1 MKRID
6 LLPPEQR
13 VKASRERGLL
23 WAILILVAVVVALG
37 LVYVWQN
44 GQVSDKQ
51 AELDGLT
58 AQTAAVQQQA
68 LALRPYAEI
77 QTTRTAMTQAAKGI
91 YDSRVPWSTILQE
104 ISLVIPENVRLQSL
118 NCAIPVT
125 MLPGPAVPPAA
136 AGTAAAT
143 TDLTFTGTTDLTFT
157 GTTYTHKDVAE
168 FMTRLGLIPQLSNI
182 QLTSSTGA
190 AATGATDPTATA
202 VTPTVTFT
210 VTASLRPYLTPP
222 PATVIQ
228 GAAQ

>member
-23 WAILILVAVVVALG
+23 WAILILVAIVVALG
-37 LVYVWQN
+37 LVYVGQN
-44 GQVSDKQ
+44 SQVTDKQ

-77 QTTRTAMTQAAKGI
+77 QTTRTAMTQTAKGI

-118 NCAIPVT
+118 SGTVPVT
-125 MLPGPAVPPAA
+125 MLPGSAVPPAPS
-136 AGTAAAT
+136 AAAT
-143 TDLTFTGTTDLTFT
+143 ADLTFTGTS
-157 GTTYTHKDVAE
+157 YTHEDVAE
-168 FMTRLGLIPQLSNI
+168 FMTRLGLIPQLSNV
-182 QLTSSTGA
+182 QLASSTGA
-190 AATGATDPTATA
+190 AATGATDTTATA

>member
-23 WAILILVAVVVALG
+23 WAILALVVIVVALG
-37 LVYVWQN
+37 LVYMWQN
-44 GQVSDKQ
+44 SQVTAKQ

-58 AQTAAVQQQA
+58 AETAAVQQQA
-68 LALRPYAEI
+68 AALAPYAAI
-77 QTTRTAMTQAAKGI
+77 QTTRTAMTQTAKGI
-91 YDSRVPWSTILQE
+91 YDSRVPWSTVLQE

-118 NCAIPVT
+118 SGTVPTT
-125 MLPGPAVPPAA
+125 MLPGQAVPTTPGAV
-136 AGTAAAT
+136 AAAT
-143 TDLTFTGTTDLTFT
+143 TDVTFT
-157 GTTYTHKDVAE
+157 GTTYTHQDVAE
-168 FMTRLGLIPQLSNI
+168 FMTRLGLIPQLSNV
-182 QLTSSTGA
+182 QLASSTGA
-190 AATGATDPTATA
+190 AATVGTGATG
-202 VTPTVTFT
+202 TPTVTFT

>member
-23 WAILILVAVVVALG
+23 WAILILVAIVVALG

-44 GQVSDKQ
+44 GQVTDKQ
-51 AELDGLT
+51 VELDGL
-58 AQTAAVQQQA
+58 AAEASVVQQQA
-68 LALRPYAEI
+68 VALRPYAEI
-77 QTTRTAMTQAAKGI
+77 QTTRTAMTQTAKGI

-104 ISLVIPENVRLQSL
+104 VSLVIPENVRLQSL
-118 NCAIPVT
+118 SGTVPLT

-136 AGTAAAT
+136 AGAAAT
-143 TDLTFTGTTDLTFT
+143 TDLTFTGMS
-157 GTTYTHKDVAE
+157 YTHKDVAE
-168 FMTRLGLIPQLSNI
+168 FMTRLGLIPQLSNV
-182 QLTSSTGA
+182 QLASSTGA
-190 AATGATDPTATA
+190 AATSTTTGTTATTG
-202 VTPTVTFT
+202 TPTVTFT

>member
-1 MKRID
+1 MKRIN

-23 WAILILVAVVVALG
+23 WAILILVGIVVALG

-44 GQVSDKQ
+44 GQVNDKQ

-58 AQTAAVQQQA
+58 AELAVVQQQA
-68 LALRPYAEI
+68 LALAPYAVI
-77 QTTRTAMTQAAKGI
+77 QTTRTAMTQTAQGI
-91 YDSRVPWSTILQE
+91 YDSRVPWATILQQ

-118 NCAIPVT
+118 TGTVPAT
-125 MLPGPAVPPAA
+125 MLPGTPVPAA
-136 AGTAAAT
+136 PGAAAT
-143 TDLTFTGTTDLTFT
+143 ADITFA

-182 QLTSSTGA
+182 QLASSTGA
-190 AATGATDPTATA
+190 AVTDPTGATG
-202 VTPTVTFT
+202 TPTVTFT

-228 GAAQ
+228 GAGQ

>member
-23 WAILILVAVVVALG
+23 WAILVLVAVVVVLG

-51 AELDGLT
+51 AELDQLT

-68 LALRPYAEI
+68 LALAPYALI
-77 QTTRTAMTQAAKGI
+77 QTTRTAMTQTAQGI
-91 YDSRVPWSTILQE
+91 YASRVPWATILQE
-104 ISLVIPENVRLQSL
+104 ISLVIPENVRLQTL
-118 NCAIPVT
+118 VGTVPAT
-125 MLPGPAVPPAA
+125 MLPGPAAPPAA
-136 AGTAAAT
+136 GAAPT
-143 TDLTFTGTTDLTFT
+143 PDITFT
-157 GTTYTHKDVAE
+157 GTTYTHEDVAE
-168 FMTRLGLIPQLSNI
+168 FMTRLGLIPQLSNV
-182 QLTSSTGA
+182 QLAASTGA
-190 AATGATDPTATA
+190 ATAETGGATGTS
-202 VTPTVTFT
+202 TVTFT

>member
-44 GQVSDKQ
+44 RQVADKQ

-58 AQTAAVQQQA
+58 AETSAVQQQA

-77 QTTRTAMTQAAKGI
+77 QTTRTAMTQAARGI

-104 ISLVIPENVRLQSL
+104 VSLVIPDNVRLQSL
-118 NCAIPVT
+118 SGTVPAT
-125 MLPGPAVPPAA
+125 MLPGPAVPPAL
-136 AGTAAAT
+136 GAAAT
-143 TDLTFTGTTDLTFT
+143 TDLTFTGTS
-157 GTTYTHKDVAE
+157 YTHKDVAE

-182 QLTSSTGA
+182 QLASSTGA
-190 AATGATDPTATA
+190 AATGTTGTTATA

>member
-23 WAILILVAVVVALG
+23 WAILILVAIVVALG

-44 GQVSDKQ
+44 GQVTDKQ
-51 AELDGLT
+51 VELDGLT
-58 AQTAAVQQQA
+58 TEMAAVQQQA

-104 ISLVIPENVRLQSL
+104 VSLVVPENVRLQSL
-118 NCAIPVT
+118 SGTVPAT
-125 MLPGPAVPPAA
+125 MLPGPAVAPAPA
-136 AGTAAAT
+136 AAAT
-143 TDLTFTGTTDLTFT
+143 TDLTFTGTS
-157 GTTYTHKDVAE
+157 YAHKDVAE
-168 FMTRLGLIPQLSNI
+168 FMTRLGLIPQLSNV
-182 QLTSSTGA
+182 QLASSAGA
-190 AATGATDPTATA
+190 AATDTTGASGTTG
-202 VTPTVTFT
+202 TPTVTFT
-210 VTASLRPYLTPP
+210 VTASLRPYLTAP

>member
-23 WAILILVAVVVALG
+23 WAILILVAVVVVLG

-51 AELDGLT
+51 AELDQLT

-68 LALRPYAEI
+68 LALAPYAAI
-77 QTTRTAMTQAAKGI
+77 QTTRTNMTQTAQGI
-91 YDSRVPWSTILQE
+91 YDARVSWATILQE

-118 NCAIPVT
+118 TGAVPAA
-125 MLPGPAVPPAA
+125 MLPGPATPPVAGAVAA
-136 AGTAAAT
+136 VTP
-143 TDLTFTGTTDLTFT
+143 DITFT

-168 FMTRLGLIPQLSNI
+168 FMTRLGLIPQLSNV
-182 QLTSSTGA
+182 QLASSTGA
-190 AATGATDPTATA
+190 AAVDASGATGTT
-202 VTPTVTFT
+202 TVTFT
-210 VTASLRPYLTPP
+210 VTATLRPYLTPP
-222 PATVIQ
+222 PATVIE

>member
-44 GQVSDKQ
+44 GQVNDKQ
-51 AELDGLT
+51 AELDQLT

-68 LALRPYAEI
+68 LALAPYAAI
-77 QTTRTAMTQAAKGI
+77 QTTRTDMTQTAQGI
-91 YDSRVPWSTILQE
+91 YDARVPWATILQA
-104 ISLVIPENVRLQSL
+104 ISLVIPENVRLQTL
-118 NCAIPVT
+118 TGTVPAA
-125 MLPGPAVPPAA
+125 MLPGPATAPVDGTVAA
-136 AGTAAAT
+136 VTP
-143 TDLTFTGTTDLTFT
+143 DITFT

-168 FMTRLGLIPQLSNI
+168 FMTRLGLIPQLSNV
-182 QLTSSTGA
+182 QLASSTGA
-190 AATGATDPTATA
+190 AAVDASGATGTT
-202 VTPTVTFT
+202 TVTFT
-210 VTASLRPYLTPP
+210 VTATLRPYLMPP

>member
-23 WAILILVAVVVALG
+23 WAILILVAIVVALG

-44 GQVSDKQ
+44 GQVNDKQ
-51 AELDGLT
+51 AQLDQLT
-58 AQTAAVQQQA
+58 AQTAVVQQQA
-68 LALRPYAEI
+68 LALAPYAAI
-77 QTTRTAMTQAAKGI
+77 QTTRTSMSQTARGI

-118 NCAIPVT
+118 TGTVPAA
-125 MLPGPAVPPAA
+125 MLPGSATPPVAGAVAS
-136 AGTAAAT
+136 
-143 TDLTFTGTTDLTFT
+143 LTPDITFT
-157 GTTYTHKDVAE
+157 GTTYTHQDVAE
-168 FMTRLGLIPQLSNI
+168 FMTRLGLIPQLSNV
-182 QLTSSTGA
+182 QLASSTGA
-190 AATGATDPTATA
+190 AAVDASGATGTT
-202 VTPTVTFT
+202 TVTFT
-210 VTASLRPYLTPP
+210 VTATLRPYLTPP

>member
-37 LVYVWQN
+37 LVFVGQN
-44 GQVSDKQ
+44 SQVADKQ

-104 ISLVIPENVRLQSL
+104 VSLVIPENVRLQSL
-118 NCAIPVT
+118 SGTVPAS
-125 MLPGPAVPPAA
+125 MLPGPAVPPAPA
-136 AGTAAAT
+136 AAAT
-143 TDLTFTGTTDLTFT
+143 TDLTFTGTS
-157 GTTYTHKDVAE
+157 YTHTDVAE
-168 FMTRLGLIPQLSNI
+168 FMTRLGLIPQLSNV
-182 QLTSSTGA
+182 QLASSTGA
-190 AATGATDPTATA
+190 AATGATDTTATA
-202 VTPTVTFT
+202 VTPTVTFS

>member
-23 WAILILVAVVVALG
+23 WAILILVAIVVALG

-44 GQVSDKQ
+44 GQVTDKQ
-51 AELDGLT
+51 VELDGL
-58 AQTAAVQQQA
+58 AAEASAVQQQA
-68 LALRPYAEI
+68 VALRPYAEI
-77 QTTRTAMTQAAKGI
+77 QTTRTAMTQTAKGI

-104 ISLVIPENVRLQSL
+104 VSLVIPENVRLQSL
-118 NCAIPVT
+118 SGTVPAS

-136 AGTAAAT
+136 AGAAAAT
-143 TDLTFTGTTDLTFT
+143 TDLTFTGTS
-157 GTTYTHKDVAE
+157 YTHKDVAE
-168 FMTRLGLIPQLSNI
+168 FMTRLGLIPQLSNV
-182 QLTSSTGA
+182 QLASSTGA
-190 AATGATDPTATA
+190 AATSTTTGTTATTG
-202 VTPTVTFT
+202 TPTVTFT
-210 VTASLRPYLTPP
+210 VTASLRPYLTSP

>member
-23 WAILILVAVVVALG
+23 WAILILVAIVVALG

-44 GQVSDKQ
+44 GQVTDKQ
-51 AELDGLT
+51 VELDGL
-58 AQTAAVQQQA
+58 AAEASAVQQQA
-68 LALRPYAEI
+68 VALRPYAEI
-77 QTTRTAMTQAAKGI
+77 QTTRTAMTQTAKGI

-104 ISLVIPENVRLQSL
+104 VSLVVPENVRLQSL
-118 NCAIPVT
+118 SGTVPAT
-125 MLPGPAVPPAA
+125 MLPGPAVPPAPA
-136 AGTAAAT
+136 AAAT
-143 TDLTFTGTTDLTFT
+143 TDLTFTGTS
-157 GTTYTHKDVAE
+157 YTHTDVAE
-168 FMTRLGLIPQLSNI
+168 FMTRLGLIPQLSNV

-190 AATGATDPTATA
+190 AATGATDTTATA